1 MRKTFLYIGLIIASV
16 LMGSNNVYAQTT
28 YTPAR
33 TTAPR
38 PTNTTTTVPSTKKDS
53 VVLNLGKNKLDGK
66 KPIDIPDFQNSD
78 EHWSMLIYR
87 MVNLKEEPN
96 KVLALPEIPT
106 KTRKNLITL
115 LLEGIDAELFNA
127 YNPDLG
133 PGKEFEEQL
142 TAEAINIKMGA
153 GTRMIDVLDAN
164 GNTVQIPEKRERQTS
179 EVTSLMIME
188 YWWFDRKLSELKV
201 NILGFCPI
209 REFQRPGTTTTDISL
224 MDEELSESDMQKMQ
238 VFWVY
243 YPHTREILAKNP
255 IYSYGN
261 NAKQISF
268 DDIFL
273 LRRFSGYI
281 YADGASL
288 ESGELNNLTEAERK
302 ARSEKLQEAIF
313 NMEQDMWEN

>member
-1 MRKTFLYIGLIIASV
+1 MRKTFLYIGLIAASV

-38 PTNTTTTVPSTKKDS
+38 PANATAATPSPKKDS
-53 VVLNLGKNKLDGK
+53 VVLNLEKNKLEGK

-96 KVLALPEIPT
+96 VVLALPDPPT

-115 LLEGIDAELFNA
+115 LLEGIDAGLFNA

-133 PGKEFEEQL
+133 PGKEFEELL
-142 TAEAINIKMGA
+142 TPEALNIKMGA
-153 GTRMIDVLDAN
+153 ATRLIDVLDEN
-164 GNTVQIPEKRERQTS
+164 GNVIQQTDKRERQTS

-201 NILGFCPI
+201 RILGLCPI
-209 REFQRPGTTTTDISL
+209 REYEKMMTPADASL
-224 MDEELSESDMQKMQ
+224 MDEELSESDMLKAQA
-238 VFWVY
+238 FWVY
-243 YPHTREILAKNP
+243 YPHVREVLAKNP
-255 IYSYGN
+255 VYSYGN

-273 LRRFSGYI
+273 LRRFSSYI
-281 YADGASL
+281 YADRASL
-288 ESGELNNLTEAERK
+288 ESGKLNNLNEAERK

>member
-16 LMGSNNVYAQTT
+16 LTGSSSIYAQTRIM
-28 YTPAR
+28 PAR

-38 PTNTTTTVPSTKKDS
+38 PENTTAAATVSPKKDS
-53 VVLNLGKNKLDGK
+53 VVLNLEKNKLDGR
-66 KPIDIPDFQNSD
+66 KPIEIPDFQNSD

-96 KVLALPEIPT
+96 KVLALPEVAT

-115 LLEGIDAELFNA
+115 LLEGVDTGLFNA

-133 PGKEFEEQL
+133 PGKEFEEKL
-142 TAEAINIKMGA
+142 TPEALNIKMGA
-153 GTRMIDVLDAN
+153 GTRLIEVLDAN
-164 GNTVQIPEKRERQTS
+164 GNAVQIPENRERQTS

-201 NILGFCPI
+201 SILGFCPI
-209 REFQRPGTTTTDISL
+209 REYQRAIVTTDASL

-243 YPHTREILAKNP
+243 YPHVREILAKNP
-255 IYSYGN
+255 VYSYGN
-261 NAKQISF
+261 NARQISF

-281 YADGASL
+281 YADGASM